1 MESNNSEYFF
11 LYIKDYDKFDAAMS
25 KYDLWNDVQDYL
37 DKNYLIRM
45 DDYYRITKIRAKMQ
59 NDVYKKLDLGFLEDD
74 YELSER
80 LKYIKLKILDKKK
93 WGYFKIKAEL

>member
-11 LYIKDYDKFDAAMS
+11 LYLKDYDKFDAAMS
-25 KYDLWNDVQDYL
+25 KYDLWNEVQDYL

-45 DDYYRITKIRAKMQ
+45 DDYLRIIKIRLEMQ
-59 NDVYKKLDLGFLEDD
+59 NDVYKNLDLGFLEAD
-74 YELSER
+74 YELTER
-80 LKYIKLKILDKKK
+80 LKYIKLKILDEKK